1 MTHQANIAATHKII
15 WIPVAIGLAL
25 GSVSTKFAGAA
36 WAWLLMAGLVSLWQT
51 RALAIKSPHPSI
63 PHALAR
69 TWVIFTACALLLKI
83 IPLLYWGD
91 PWSERHAELR
101 LFLGAI
107 ALFGLTRLT
116 APNAQALKYLVLAAA
131 IYCTA
136 GLYLMWVLGRISA
149 PTNPIPWAAGV
160 ALVSCWLLG
169 AGFMNRLPA
178 KPWLWI
184 CALSSAIGLLTVLTS
199 ETRGAYGLLIVLPL
213 MAWLLW
219 RQQNRQGAFQRNR
232 RKSLAILISCTVLVF
247 AFVWAFKSTP
257 VVQRPL
263 QALTVTV
270 EQLQGSQ
277 SSLTSNYN
285 SSVGARLYLWIRS
298 AQASLESP
306 WIGYGHDQRKQLLQ
320 TWAADTQ
327 LAEPIVFGHVHS
339 DYFHTL
345 IDHGLW
351 GLASF
356 LCYAAGLL
364 VLSLKLLQRQLHAP
378 AMVLLGMLLMH
389 MSTALSNVNFAHNY
403 YPTMLSLMVSLTLWF
418 TASETTKAP

>member
-1 MTHQANIAATHKII
+1 MTHQSNMAATHKII

-36 WAWLLMAGLVSLWQT
+36 WAWLLLAGLVSLWQT
-51 RALAIKSPHPSI
+51 RAFAIKSPHPSL
-63 PHALAR
+63 PHELAR

-91 PWSERHAELR
+91 PWSERHPELR

-107 ALFGLTRLT
+107 ALYGLTRLT

-136 GLYLMWVLGRISA
+136 GLYIMLVQGRNSA

-169 AGFMNRLPA
+169 AGFMHRLPA

-184 CALSSAIGLLTVLTS
+184 CALGSATGLLTVLTS
-199 ETRGAYGLLIVLPL
+199 QTRGAYGLLVVLPI
-213 MAWLLW
+213 MAWQLW
-219 RQQNRQGAFQRNR
+219 RTPNRQSALQRNT
-232 RKSLAILISCTVLVF
+232 RKSMAILVSIAVLFF
-247 AFVWAFKSTP
+247 ASIWFFKSTP
-257 VVQRPL
+257 LVQGPF
-263 QALTVTV
+263 QAMSIAVAELK
-270 EQLQGSQ
+270 GSQ

-285 SSVGARLYLWIRS
+285 SSVGARLYLWKRS

-320 TWAADTQ
+320 TWATDTQ

-339 DYFHTL
+339 DYLHTL

-356 LCYAAGLL
+356 ICYAAGLL

-378 AMVLLGMLLMH
+378 AMVLLGMLMMH

-418 TASETTKAP
+418 AASETTKAP